1 MNIRPIN
8 SNDNLHIAAV
18 IRAVLTE
25 HGVNKPGTVFTDPTT
40 DKLHELF
47 EKKGSKYFIAEENEK
62 IIGGCGI
69 YPTEGLEDGCV
80 ELVKLYLFKS
90 YRKQGIGKNLME
102 TSIQAAL
109 EMGYKQL
116 YLETMPQLSNAVEL
130 YKSLGFVEI
139 DHPLGDSGHFA
150 CDLWMVK
157 KL

>member
-8 SNDNLHIAAV
+8 SNDNPHIAAV
-18 IRAVLTE
+18 IRTVLTE

-40 DKLHELF
+40 DKLYELF
-47 EKKGSKYFIAEENEK
+47 NKSGSKYFVAEENGK

-69 YPTEGLEDGCV
+69 YPTEGLENGCI
-80 ELVKLYLFKS
+80 ELVKLYLLKP